1 MKARHKIT
9 TALGLIL
16 GAGWFLTRLPAATPA
31 DTLSE
36 GSHQDTPAPQ
46 NLGNLTELFLA
57 WPNRVTN
64 STPASAGSVANHCDQ
79 PTGSTHEL
87 TYDHAGGTSFWI
99 TGQNYDH
106 VARVGPD
113 SQPTFFDMGKESG
126 PHGIEFDKRGRLW
139 VSLEFSGFV
148 VRLNKDGGIEEKIDV
163 RLHAQGA
170 ATPINTHPH
179 GLGIDADGKTVW
191 FTGKKTNTVGKIN
204 PDGSV
209 EHFELPT
216 VGAVPIYIAAG
227 PDGNMWCTELVG
239 NMIARITPKG
249 EITEVRI
256 PTYNSR
262 PIAIVPGPDGKSM
275 WFSEEAGHRI
285 ARIELG
291 EKLTITE
298 FLVPQKQNNM
308 ILAGLAFDSAGNLWT
323 QSYIDPN
330 NPLPEGSD
338 QILKLDKTNFTASGQ
353 ADRLAVTYYEVP
365 TRRTIMHRI
374 TPGPDGN
381 LWFTEL
387 GTDKVGKIVL
397 PAQIK
402 R

>member
-1 MKARHKIT
+1 MKARYKT
-9 TALGLIL
+9 RTALKLIL
-16 GAGWFLTRLPAATPA
+16 GCGWVLAGIPAATPA
-31 DTLSE
+31 SPSSE
-36 GSHQDTPAPQ
+36 GSGQDTRAAQ
-46 NLGNLTELFLA
+46 NLENLTEFFLD
-57 WPNRVTN
+57 WPGRMTN

-79 PTGSTHEL
+79 PAGSTHEL
-87 TYDHAGGTSFWI
+87 TYNRADGTAFWI
-99 TGQNYDH
+99 TGQNYNH
-106 VARVGPD
+106 VARVDPD
-113 SQPTFFDMGKESG
+113 GHPTFFDMGKNSG

-148 VRLNKDGGIEEKIDV
+148 VRLNNDGHIEEKIDV
-163 RLHAQGA
+163 RLHAKGA
-170 ATPINTHPH
+170 TTPINTHPH
-179 GLGIDADGKTVW
+179 GLGIDPDGRTVW

-209 EHFELPT
+209 EHFELRT

-275 WFSEEAGHRI
+275 WFSEEAGHKI
-285 ARIELG
+285 ARIELN
-291 EKLTITE
+291 EKLTVTE
-298 FLVPQKQNNM
+298 FAVPQKQSNM
-308 ILAGLAFDSAGNLWT
+308 ILAGLAFDGAGNLWT

-338 QILKLDKTNFTASGQ
+338 QILKLDKANFTASGQ
-353 ADRLAVTYYEVP
+353 ADRIAVTYYEVP
-365 TRRTIMHRI
+365 TRWTIMHRI

-381 LWFTEL
+381 MWFTEL
-387 GTDKVGKIVL
+387 GTDKVGRIVL
-397 PAQIK
+397 PAEVK